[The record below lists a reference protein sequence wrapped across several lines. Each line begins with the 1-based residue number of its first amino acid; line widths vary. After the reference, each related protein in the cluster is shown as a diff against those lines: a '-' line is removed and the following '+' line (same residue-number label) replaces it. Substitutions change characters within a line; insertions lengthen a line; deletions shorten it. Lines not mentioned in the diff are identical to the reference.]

1 MWHSTSWSALVSDF
15 KIKHNF
21 EKLEWY
27 LSYWWENDVSP
38 DDLDAIF
45 HGAFDEKPDNPN
57 ISERVVNESSY
68 LAR

>member
-1 MWHSTSWSALVSDF
+1 MKNWNDTWVTGG
-15 KIKHNF
+15 K
-21 EKLEWY
+21 
-27 LSYWWENDVSP
+27 NDVSP